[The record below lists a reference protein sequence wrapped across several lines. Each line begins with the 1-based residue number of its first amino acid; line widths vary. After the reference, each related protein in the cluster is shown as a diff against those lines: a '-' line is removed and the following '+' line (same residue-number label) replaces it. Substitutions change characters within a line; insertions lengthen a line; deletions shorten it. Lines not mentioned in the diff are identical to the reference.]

1 MTGTEAIARPP
12 GPVPQQMLREAMRM
26 RRDPLGFLQD
36 VAAEYGE
43 LVEFPMPRRR
53 VYFGNSPEVV
63 QQVLQTQHRSHDR
76 ATVQY
81 RSLSL
86 VTGNG
91 LLTSDGELWKRHRR
105 LMQPAF
111 HRALMDRYL
120 THLEIGIDRLVST
133 WDAQPNGTIVDVDA
147 AMMRTALEVVGRAL
161 FSHDLSGDAAR
172 LVHAVLEALDVVVA
186 RARSP
191 IPLPIDWPSPGNRKL
206 ARSLQT
212 LDDTVVAMLRERRR
226 VDRLLD
232 ADDQS
237 PADLL
242 GMLLAA
248 RDDIAGTG
256 FDDRQLRDEIVTLI
270 VAGHETVAS
279 ALTWT
284 WHLLAQN
291 PDAEKRLHDELD
303 DVLAGRRPTFADLE
317 RLTYTRQVI
326 DEALRLYPPAWVI
339 SRRAVVDAELAGHAV
354 PSGSYVFVSPY
365 VLHRTPELWPEP
377 DRFEPD
383 RFAPGVAIDRFA
395 YIPFGAGPNLCIGRD
410 FALLEATLL
419 VADVASRFRLAAIP
433 GAEVHVDPLVT
444 IRPRGGL
451 PMVLSRREG

>member
-1 MTGTEAIARPP
+1 
-12 GPVPQQMLREAMRM
+12 
-26 RRDPLGFLQD
+26 
-36 VAAEYGE
+36 
-43 LVEFPMPRRR
+43 
-53 VYFGNSPEVV
+53 
-63 QQVLQTQHRSHDR
+63 
-76 ATVQY
+76 
-81 RSLSL
+81 
-86 VTGNG
+86 
-91 LLTSDGELWKRHRR
+91 
-105 LMQPAF
+105 MQPAF
-111 HRALMDRYL
+111 HRAVLDRFVTQLDVGINRL
-120 THLEIGIDRLVST
+120 TST
-133 WDAQPNGTIVDVDA
+133 WEAQPNGTVVDVDS

-191 IPLPIDWPSPGNRKL
+191 LPLPVDWPTPGNRRL
-206 ARSLQT
+206 SRSLQT

-226 VDRLLD
+226 VDRQI
-232 ADDQS
+232 ADDDQA

-248 RDDIAGTG
+248 RDDIGGTG

-291 PDAEKRLHDELD
+291 PDAEKRLHTELD
-303 DVLAGRRPTFADLE
+303 EVLAGRHPTFADLE
-317 RLTYTRQVI
+317 RLPYTRQVI

-339 SRRAVVDAELAGHAV
+339 SRRAVVDSELAGYSV
-354 PSGSYVFVSPY
+354 PAGSYVFVSPY

-377 DRFEPD
+377 NRFEPE
-383 RFAPGVAIDRFA
+383 RFGPGFSIDRFA

-419 VADVASRFRLAAIP
+419 VAAVAARFRLTSIP
-433 GAEVHVDPLVT
+433 GADVQVDPLVT